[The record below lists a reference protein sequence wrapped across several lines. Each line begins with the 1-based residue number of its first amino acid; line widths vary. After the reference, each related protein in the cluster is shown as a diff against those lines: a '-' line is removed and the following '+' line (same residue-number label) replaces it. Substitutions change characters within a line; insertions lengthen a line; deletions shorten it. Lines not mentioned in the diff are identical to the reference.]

1 MNANNTASWNTI
13 VFETWYT
20 EKTISGVYVSPGS
33 ASTLVRRGGTRN
45 NHLIVYYLSNISARN
60 YQNRLMGVEVKK
72 CNISVVFL
80 RHSVYTIVVGLHDT
94 AQNSCYDI
102 PPIFLTMMQCSDRG
116 EGHLNRWLGLVASQ
130 CRAATV
136 AVGIVTVNHL
146 TRPSADSHGS
156 RLD

>member
-1 MNANNTASWNTI
+1 MNANNTASI
-13 VFETWYT
+13 VFEIWYT

-33 ASTLVRRGGTRN
+33 ASALVRRGGTRN
-45 NHLIVYYLSNISARN
+45 NHLIVYLSNISARN

-102 PPIFLTMMQCSDRG
+102 PPIFLTMMQCS
-116 EGHLNRWLGLVASQ
+116 
-130 CRAATV
+130 
-136 AVGIVTVNHL
+136 
-146 TRPSADSHGS
+146 
-156 RLD
+156 